1 MRAAVAASTTSPAGI
16 GKSPVWCSPM
26 PKEVDADLVRKHA
39 LLDHVADRLRVRV
52 RAVVPIVRQI
62 TKRVQPKDE
71 RKPLNLHRRRGHG
84 AALSDCVE
92 VAA

>member
-1 MRAAVAASTTSPAGI
+1 
-16 GKSPVWCSPM
+16 
-26 PKEVDADLVRKHA
+26 
-39 LLDHVADRLRVRV
+39 
-52 RAVVPIVRQI
+52 VPIVRQI

-71 RKPLNLHRRRGHG
+71 RKPRKLHRRRAHG